1 MDFNESSASSKMKV
15 GDMVRNKIHPQRVWL
30 VTKIAPDGLWFIG
43 DGYKPTN
50 ANVWRSVNEYEA
62 ISNES
67 R

>member
-1 MDFNESSASSKMKV
+1 MKV